1 MSWLEALLLGLIQG
15 LTEFLPVSSSGHLM
29 IGQRLLGTE
38 LEGGEDLL
46 FVVLVHAATVLAT
59 IVVFR
64 KQIWGFLKDLFRFQ
78 YNDGTDYILKIG
90 LSMIPVMIVGLFFKD
105 QVEALFS
112 SMTVVGICLLV
123 TALLL
128 FLSDHYDSIKRLF
141 LEGYAAGR
149 GTPYEAVR
157 KEAGDKKAPRNGIS
171 WWQAFVIG
179 LGQSLAVLPGLSR
192 SGTTIS
198 TGLLS
203 GVKRSEVAQFS
214 FLMVLVPILGEAFL
228 DVLKGDIFST
238 QTGALPLICGF
249 VAAFVSGLFACR
261 VMIALVKKAR
271 LSWFAL
277 YCALAGLL
285 TLLLLA

>member
-1 MSWLEALLLGLIQG
+1 MNWLEALILGLVQG

-64 KQIWGFLKDLFRFQ
+64 RQIWDLLKDLFRFQ

-112 SMTVVGICLLV
+112 SMTVVGVCLLV

-128 FLSDHYDSIKRLF
+128 FLSDRYKLCCGSCAAKK
-141 LEGYAAGR
+141 AAGDNTA
-149 GTPYEAVR
+149 GEA
-157 KEAGDKKAPRNGIS
+157 RNGIS

-192 SGTTIS
+192 SGTTIA

-238 QTGALPLICGF
+238 QVGILPLICGF

-277 YCALAGLL
+277 YCAMAGLL
-285 TLLLLA
+285 TLIFLS

>member
-1 MSWLEALLLGLIQG
+1 MNWLEALILGLIQG

-29 IGQRLLGTE
+29 IGQRLLGTQ

-64 KQIWGFLKDLFRFQ
+64 RQIWGLLKDFFRFQ

-90 LSMIPVMIVGLFFKD
+90 LSMVPVMIVGLFFKD

-112 SMTVVGICLLV
+112 SMTVVGVCLLV
-123 TALLL
+123 TSLLL
-128 FLSDHYDSIKRLF
+128 FLSDHYNRLKG
-141 LEGYAAGR
+141 LCCGACPAKGSETADPANGA
-149 GTPYEAVR
+149 
-157 KEAGDKKAPRNGIS
+157 RNGIS

-214 FLMVLVPILGEAFL
+214 FLMVLVPILGEVFL
-228 DVLKGDIFST
+228 DVMKGDIFST
-238 QTGALPLICGF
+238 QVGASALICGF
-249 VAAFVSGLFACR
+249 VAAFISGLFACR

-285 TLLLLA
+285 TLIFLS